1 MEREFIVLC
10 GEYYNPLGIIRSL
23 GEAGIKPITIVKKNE
38 FQLTSKSKY
47 IKKLHFVNSI
57 EEGFNLLLE
66 TYANEKCPP
75 YVYTADDKTMTHIDQ
90 HYDEIRGRAFCF
102 NAGKPGRITF
112 YMNKDNI
119 NRIAIKH
126 GLNVLNATVVNKGEI
141 PSGLEYPIITKPI
154 ASTMGAWKGDMYICN
169 SEKDLKEAYG
179 KILSEKLLL
188 QKYIHKKNEYCLEG
202 LSVAH
207 GQSVAISIASS
218 YNYILDNGYSPYMTV
233 RNFDKPALGE
243 KLKEILK
250 EIGYEGI
257 FEIEFLVDEN
267 DQLWF
272 CEINFRNSTWSYA
285 STCAG
290 MNLPYKWAEYMRQGK
305 IDSDFIKKVPSDF
318 TAMVE
323 VHDYA
328 NRVKTNKIS
337 KLQWFNELRKCKC
350 RYFLGKND
358 LMPVLSMFM
367 HKLEG
372 KR

>member
-1 MEREFIVLC
+1 M
-10 GEYYNPLGIIRSL
+10 
-23 GEAGIKPITIVKKNE
+23 
-38 FQLTSKSKY
+38 
-47 IKKLHFVNSI
+47 
-57 EEGFNLLLE
+57 
-66 TYANEKCPP
+66 
-75 YVYTADDKTMTHIDQ
+75 
-90 HYDEIRGRAFCF
+90 
-102 NAGKPGRITF
+102 
-112 YMNKDNI
+112 I
-119 NRIAIKH
+119 NF
-126 GLNVLNATVVNKGEI
+126 G
-141 PSGLEYPIITKPI
+141 
-154 ASTMGAWKGDMYICN
+154 
-169 SEKDLKEAYG
+169 
-179 KILSEKLLL
+179 
-188 QKYIHKKNEYCLEG
+188 
-202 LSVAH
+202 
-207 GQSVAISIASS
+207 
-218 YNYILDNGYSPYMTV
+218 
-233 RNFDKPALGE
+233 
-243 KLKEILK
+243 
-250 EIGYEGI
+250 
-257 FEIEFLVDEN
+257 
-267 DQLWF
+267 F